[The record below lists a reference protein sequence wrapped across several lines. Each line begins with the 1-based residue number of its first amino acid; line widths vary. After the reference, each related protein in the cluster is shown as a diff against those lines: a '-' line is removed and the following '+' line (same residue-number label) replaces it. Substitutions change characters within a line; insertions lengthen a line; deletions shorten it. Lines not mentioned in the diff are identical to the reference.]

1 LSTSLQSIGFLP
13 NLQIL
18 EQIDHGFRRIT
29 LRVRPMTTSASCPAC
44 ATPSHRVHGSCWRSL
59 SDVAC
64 FGRATLLLVRV
75 RRFRCAAAACPR
87 RTFTEPLP
95 GIAGAR
101 ARQTDRLRAV
111 HRSIGLALGGN
122 PGSRHAVAIG
132 VPISRTTLLRRVR
145 TGTTAPVAPVTV
157 LGVDDWAWRKGHRY
171 RTILCDLERRR
182 VIDLLPDRSA
192 DTLAAWLAAHPG
204 VSVVVRDRAGAYA
217 DGAARGA
224 PDATQTADRWHLL
237 RNSGEAL
244 RGVLEQHHRDL
255 REAARTAAPPLD
267 PSTPEDTKVLE
278 PAASPEPEPRLRAS
292 ERRSRAAQACR
303 DARFA
308 EAVRLREQGFSLRA
322 VARTLGV
329 ERKTARRWLRAGH
342 APTWRHADGGTSI
355 LDPHRAWLEE
365 RWQAGCRNT
374 AALWRELKGRG
385 FPGQYSTVRAWG
397 TRRRRQDPAAEPAG
411 TSRTSRPVK
420 APEPPTPRRAA
431 RLLTGELAK
440 LNDADRRFVTV
451 LRERSAIIATAADL
465 IGRFTTMVKDKTPA
479 ALDGW
484 LREAEASALAT
495 FAAGL
500 RRDEDA
506 VRAALSEPWSNGQVE
521 GQVNRLKVVKR
532 EMYGRAGFD
541 LLRARVLGHA

>member
-1 LSTSLQSIGFLP
+1 
-13 NLQIL
+13 
-18 EQIDHGFRRIT
+18 
-29 LRVRPMTTSASCPAC
+29 
-44 ATPSHRVHGSCWRSL
+44 
-59 SDVAC
+59 
-64 FGRATLLLVRV
+64 
-75 RRFRCAAAACPR
+75 
-87 RTFTEPLP
+87 
-95 GIAGAR
+95 
-101 ARQTDRLRAV
+101 LRAV

-122 PGSRHAVAIG
+122 PGSRHAAAMG

-145 TGTTAPVAPVTV
+145 TGTTAPVSPVTV

-171 RTILCDLERRR
+171 GTILCDLERRR

-224 PDATQTADRWHLL
+224 PDAKQTADRWHLL
-237 RNSGEAL
+237 RNSSEAL
-244 RGVLEQHHRDL
+244 RGVLEHHHRDL
-255 REAARTAAPPLD
+255 RQAARTAALPMEPP
-267 PSTPEDTKVLE
+267 PPEDTTDLE
-278 PAASPEPEPRLRAS
+278 PAASPEPEPRLRTS
-292 ERRSRAAQACR
+292 ERRSRAAQARR

-308 EAVRLREQGFSLRA
+308 EAVRLREQGLSLRA

-329 ERKTARRWLRAGH
+329 ERKTVRRWLRAGH

-374 AALWRELKGRG
+374 AALWRELKARG
-385 FPGQYSTVRAWG
+385 FPGQYSTVREWG
-397 TRRRRQDPAAEPAG
+397 TRRRRQDPAVEPAG

-431 RLLTGELAK
+431 RLLTGALAK
-440 LNDADRRFVTV
+440 LSDEDRRFVTA
-451 LRERSAIIATAADL
+451 LRERSSTIATAADL
-465 IGRFTTMVKDKTPA
+465 IGRFTTMVKDKTSA

-500 RRDEDA
+500 RRDKDA
-506 VRAALSEPWSNGQVE
+506 VRAALAEPWSNGQVE